1 LSISPASSGQQ
12 PSPEGELGTDHLITD
27 LGRRSRR
34 GGAVMMAAQ
43 AVRVLVQ
50 AGAII
55 VLARLLPPQAFGL
68 LAMVAA
74 LGVILDL
81 AKDLGL
87 SSATI
92 QKADLTEAQISS
104 LFWINVAA
112 GAALA
117 LALFLAAPALAR
129 FYAQPVVAPV
139 TQWLALGFLMSGLTV
154 QHWALLRR
162 QMRFGAIAAIEVGA
176 DLAGFAV
183 AIGLAF
189 AGAGLWALVAQRLV
203 SPGVLLVGS
212 WIVCRWRPGRP
223 AGASGLG
230 GLLRFGAAV
239 TGSGLA
245 SALTRS
251 VDQVLIGWL
260 WGPMILG
267 LYERTTRL
275 LLLPINSINAPVYAV
290 GMPALSRLATHPE
303 PYRRAFRQLLQKLAL
318 LTMPPFAVI
327 CVTADWVVQI
337 LFGPSWRQAVP
348 LVQWFAI
355 SATYL
360 PVLMAVSLLYLTQDR
375 TAEMLRATLMDSA
388 ICIVSILLGLV
399 SGAVG
404 VAAAIAVVGLVVRAP
419 TAFWLSTRQGPV
431 TQRDVYAAVL
441 PAIVAA
447 VIAAACAWA
456 LRRFYL
462 ADVAVSVSGVAWVA
476 LTALGAMAFTL
487 LAFAETR
494 RELMALIRHP
504 LAFRLR
510 RQTAPPS

>member
-1 LSISPASSGQQ
+1 
-12 PSPEGELGTDHLITD
+12 
-27 LGRRSRR
+27 
-34 GGAVMMAAQ
+34 MMAAQ
-43 AVRVLVQ
+43 VVRVLVQ

-92 QKADLTEAQISS
+92 QKADLTEAQISA
-104 LFWINVAA
+104 LFWINAVA
-112 GAALA
+112 GAVLA
-117 LALFLAAPALAR
+117 LGLFLAAPALAR
-129 FYAQPVVAPV
+129 FYDQPVVAPV

-176 DLAGFAV
+176 DLAGFAAAIALAV
-183 AIGLAF
+183 AGT
-189 AGAGLWALVAQRLV
+189 GLWALVAQRLV
-203 SPGVLLVGS
+203 TPCVLLVGS
-212 WIVCRWRPGRP
+212 WMLCRWRPGRP
-223 AGASGLG
+223 ARAAGLG
-230 GLLRFGAAV
+230 GLLRFGVEV

-245 SALTRS
+245 SALSRS

-260 WGPMILG
+260 WGPTILG

-275 LLLPINSINAPVYAV
+275 LLLPINSINAPVYTV
-290 GMPALSRLATHPE
+290 GMPALSRLAAHPGS
-303 PYRRAFRQLLQKLAL
+303 YRRAFRQLLQKLAL
-318 LTMPPFAVI
+318 LTMPPFAVV

-337 LFGPSWRQAVP
+337 LFGPSWSQAVP

-360 PVLMAVSLLYLTQDR
+360 PVLMAVGLLYLTQDR
-375 TAEMLRATLMDSA
+375 TAEMLRATLIDSA
-388 ICIVSILLGLV
+388 ICVVSILLGLV

-404 VAAAIAVVGLVVRAP
+404 VAAAIAVVGLVARTP

-441 PAIVAA
+441 PAIAAA
-447 VIAAACAWA
+447 VFAAASVWA

-462 ADVAVSVSGVAWVA
+462 HDVAVSISGVAWVGF
-476 LTALGAMAFTL
+476 TAFTAMAATL
-487 LAFAETR
+487 SAFPDTR
-494 RELMALIRHP
+494 RELLALLRYP